1 MKTSNPTSKA
11 LVFDLKRFAVHD
23 GKGLRTT
30 VFFKGCPLRCKW
42 CQNPEGLE
50 ARQKP
55 IFLKKQCIGCKTCL
69 QRADQG
75 QVSWK
80 DDHPVLNDQSPGD
93 FETIIDACPA
103 RAIRYDS
110 TAYTIEELLECI
122 QQDQVFFREDGGV
135 TFSGGEPFMQGQY
148 LIEILKAC
156 KQAGINTAIES
167 SFYADPNLVH
177 QAVNLLDHIFCDV
190 KLFDGQVHEQAT
202 GVNNTLILDN
212 IAWML
217 ADPEIARRV
226 IVRTPLIPGWS
237 ATKDNIAAIADWLVR
252 INPDTHWELLN
263 YNPLAPA
270 KYEMTGRTWSL
281 DRARPLTKTEL
292 EELYQT
298 ARDHGITNL
307 VME

>member
-55 IFLKKQCIGCKTCL
+55 IFLKKQCIGCQTCL
-69 QRADQG
+69 HLADQG

-80 DDHPVLNDQSPGD
+80 DGHPILNYQSPKEFGA
-93 FETIIDACPA
+93 IIDACPA

-110 TAYTIEELLECI
+110 TAYSVEELLKRI
-122 QQDQVFFREDGGV
+122 QQDQVFFRQEGGV

-156 KQAGINTAIES
+156 KQAGIDTAIES
-167 SFYADPNLVH
+167 SFYADPHLVH
-177 QAVNLLDHIFCDV
+177 QAVELLDHIFCDI
-190 KLFDGQVHEQAT
+190 KLFDGSKHEQAT
-202 GVNNTLILDN
+202 GVNNGLILDN

-237 ATKDNIAAIADWLVR
+237 ATQENIAAIADWLVQ

-270 KYEMTGRTWSL
+270 KYEMTGQTWSL
-281 DRARPLTKTEL
+281 DGAKPLTRAEL
-292 EELYQT
+292 ETLYQT